1 MEASQ
6 NLSADLGEDISLK
19 IGCEYVGIWGLN
31 YVEQT
36 IGVDGFTI
44 SSSVRPKKA
53 SRHLYKVPFSSEYGE
68 LLTSFSSAQRPT
80 HHTEMKATV
89 QRTQHKRKQA
99 IIWVELCR
107 NHQSLS

>member
-6 NLSADLGEDISLK
+6 NLSADLGGDISLK
-19 IGCEYVGIWGLN
+19 IGCEYVGIWVLN

-36 IGVDGFTI
+36 NGVDGLTI
-44 SSSVRPKKA
+44 SRSVRPKKA

-89 QRTQHKRKQA
+89 QRTQYKTKPA
-99 IIWVELCR
+99 IVWVELCR